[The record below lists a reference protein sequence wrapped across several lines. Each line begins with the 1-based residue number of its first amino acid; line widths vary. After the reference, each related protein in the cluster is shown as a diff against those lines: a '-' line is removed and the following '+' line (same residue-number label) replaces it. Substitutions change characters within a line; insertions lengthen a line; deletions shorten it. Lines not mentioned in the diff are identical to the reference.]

1 MDMTESFPKRRW
13 VQVVTLMGNPWLTP
27 VSEGWSATAPFPW
40 NQSAFRMR
48 ATAYTTVR
56 PRYGIAD
63 VIGLLFRELLLM
75 IVIFL
80 VIFAIGTA
88 AVLTLKRSYTATSTV
103 YAGVGQEYVYQ
114 PRVGAIPTD
123 RSGQPLEADA
133 VAQAEAA
140 IMESLEVKRRT
151 VAALGADRILGPKA
165 KGTPAEREVAA
176 LKVLDG
182 GLGVSVTPG
191 SAIISVAFKSDDA
204 ERAALILNAVVDQY
218 LIQRRAVFRGQGGDA
233 FAEQREAFEDELTAA
248 DEAYEAFLQSNNIG
262 DFATAKAT
270 LAATYQT
277 VFADALSVRAQLNQA
292 SQRLATLEAQLARQ
306 PAEVVLQQDLN
317 ISAQDQILQLR
328 TERENLLARYTEDAQ
343 PIRDIDE
350 RIAGLQ
356 AYVATG
362 TTVGPKEVRTG
373 PSTIFTEIE
382 TTRINA
388 AADRDALG
396 ARLAVLEG
404 QLNQLRSRQAELTRL
419 ESTNATLMGN
429 RDNLSAAVRD
439 FQQRESQSRADSALV
454 AAGADNVRV
463 IARAEA
469 PTRGSSLKLPML
481 AAVIL
486 FAGFTALCVGLLRVF
501 TRRGFTTPDS
511 AGRTLELPVL
521 AVAPVKAR

>member
-1 MDMTESFPKRRW
+1 
-13 VQVVTLMGNPWLTP
+13 
-27 VSEGWSATAPFPW
+27 
-40 NQSAFRMR
+40 MR
-48 ATAYTTVR
+48 TTAYTTVR

-63 VIGLLFRELLLM
+63 LIGLLFRELLLM

-80 VIFAIGTA
+80 VIFAIGAA
-88 AVLTLKRSYTATSTV
+88 AVLMLKKTYTATSSV

-114 PRVGAIPTD
+114 PRVGALPTD
-123 RSGQPLEADA
+123 RTGQPLEADA

-140 IMESLEVKRRT
+140 ILGSLEVKRRT
-151 VAALGADRILGPKA
+151 VRALGADVILGPKA
-165 KGTPAEREVAA
+165 KGTTAEKEAAA
-176 LKVLDG
+176 LKALDG
-182 GLGVSVTPG
+182 GLGVGVTPG
-191 SAIISVAFKSDDA
+191 SAIISVAYESDDA
-204 ERAALILNAVVDQY
+204 ERSARVLNAIVDQY
-218 LIQRRAVFRGQGGDA
+218 LVQRRSVFSDRASPA
-233 FAEQREAFEDELTAA
+233 FAAQREAFEGELSEA
-248 DEAYEAFLQSNNIG
+248 DSAYDSFLQTNDIG

-292 SQRLATLEAQLARQ
+292 SQRLATLEQQLARQ

-317 ISAQDQILQLR
+317 ISAQDQILTLR

-343 PIRDIDE
+343 PVRDIDE

-362 TTVGPKEVRTG
+362 TTVGAKEVRTG

-388 AADRDALG
+388 VAERDALG
-396 ARLAVLEG
+396 ARLRVLEG
-404 QLNQLRSRQAELTRL
+404 QLQQLRGRQADLTRL

-429 RDNLSAAVRD
+429 RDSLTTAVRD

-454 AAGADNVRV
+454 AAGADNVTV

-469 PTRGSSLKLPML
+469 PTRGTSLKAPLLGL
-481 AAVIL
+481 AFL
-486 FAGFTALCVGLLRVF
+486 FAGFTALCIGLLRVL
-501 TRRGFTTPDS
+501 TRRGYTTPAS
-511 AGRTLELPVL
+511 TGRTLDMPVL
-521 AVAPVKAR
+521 AVAPVKAH